1 VTAPP
6 EPSPEPATTAPPQQP
21 PAQSGSTAPPQ
32 ARTRVRATRWVPLAV
47 LCLILVVALAV
58 GMSGHS
64 SGTSVD
70 DRVHRITAQIR
81 CPVCSGETVADSA
94 APISQDIRTAVRQQ
108 LQAGRS
114 DHDVYAY
121 IVHQYPGTSLT
132 PPASGVGLVVWALPI
147 AVFAAAVAGLAFTFA
162 RWRGRAGVAVSDE
175 DRRLVEKARH
185 DADD

>member
-1 VTAPP
+1 MTAPLQPPP
-6 EPSPEPATTAPPQQP
+6 EP
-21 PAQSGSTAPPQ
+21 GSTALPLPPPQ
-32 ARTRVRATRWVPLAV
+32 PGSKALPPRARTRGRATRWVPLVV
-47 LCLILVVALAV
+47 LGLILVVALAV
-58 GMSGHS
+58 GLSGHAP
-64 SGTSVD
+64 GTSVD

-132 PPASGVGLVVWALPI
+132 PPASGVGLLVWALPI
-147 AVFAAAVAGLAFTFA
+147 AVFAAAVAGLSFSFA
-162 RWRGRAGVAVSDE
+162 RWRGRPGVAVSDE
-175 DRRLVEKARH
+175 DRRLVERARH
-185 DADD
+185 GADD

>member
-1 VTAPP
+1 MTAPSQPRP
-6 EPSPEPATTAPPQQP
+6 EPGSAGPPP
-21 PAQSGSTAPPQ
+21 R
-32 ARTRVRATRWVPLAV
+32 ARTRAGATRWVPLAV
-47 LCLILVVALAV
+47 LGLILVVALAV
-58 GMSGHS
+58 GASGHS
-64 SGTSVD
+64 PGTSVD

-132 PPASGVGLVVWALPI
+132 PPASGVGLLVWALPI
-147 AVFAAAVAGLAFTFA
+147 AVFAAAVSGLSFTFA
-162 RWRGRAGVAVSDE
+162 RWRGRPGVVVSDE
-175 DRRLVEKARH
+175 DRRLVERARH
-185 DADD
+185 DGDN